1 MTLTSMSWWFCDV
14 RRIFLRS
21 MTLRPNSSDASI
33 SDTSPQLS
41 QSMKFE
47 HSNVEYL
54 PRFRSFTM

>member
-1 MTLTSMSWWFCDV
+1 MSWWFCDV